1 MRIKVGD
8 LIELKAKP
16 TRESWNHFMLV
27 IDIITDSACV
37 LSPKTGRTMGVGKNR
52 IKKVQ

>member
-8 LIELKAKP
+8 LIEFKAKP

-27 IDIITDSACV
+27 LDVIDDSALV
-37 LSPKTGRTMGVGKNR
+37 LSPKTGHKMWVGRDR
-52 IKKVQ
+52 IIKVS

>member
-16 TRESWNHFMLV
+16 TRESWNCFMLV
-27 IDIITDSACV
+27 IDIIDDSALI
-37 LSPKTGRTMGVGKNR
+37 LSQKTGRKMWVGKDR
-52 IKKVQ
+52 IIKVS

>member
-37 LSPKTGRTMGVGKNR
+37 LSPKTGRKMWVGKDR